1 MYKMTLIYVFWG
13 WGFGARIS
21 CTGMSHDTSLILD
34 AIIKHVTKL
43 SKPTKVRGTMK
54 GSRRQDIFVL
64 KNVTPTQAP
73 EQVGSYIQ
81 HVHTELPTNPLF
93 NYLYLGTP
101 VWC

>member
-1 MYKMTLIYVFWG
+1 MPMYKMRLIYVFYG
-13 WGFGARIS
+13 WGFGASIS
-21 CTGMSHDTSLILD
+21 CTGISLDTTLILD
-34 AIIKHVTKL
+34 AIIHHVTKL

-54 GSRRQDIFVL
+54 GGRRQD
-64 KNVTPTQAP
+64 P

-101 VWC
+101 V